1 MPLPEKNKLHSTQ
14 PCLASPSPSWPSSPW
29 STLLLPPPF
38 PILNGTL
45 PITNGTLSPINGTLP
60 GNSTNATAHVTTH
73 PYIRRSLRSYPVSL
87 PVPK

>member
-1 MPLPEKNKLHSTQ
+1 MSRFT
-14 PCLASPSPSWPSSPW
+14 LAILAVFAMVYAVAAS
-29 STLLLPPPF
+29 PF

-45 PITNGTLSPINGTLP
+45 PITNGTLSPILNGTLP
-60 GNSTNATAHVTTH
+60 GNSTNATVHVTTH

>member
-1 MPLPEKNKLHSTQ
+1 MSRFT
-14 PCLASPSPSWPSSPW
+14 LAILAVFAMVYAVAAS
-29 STLLLPPPF
+29 PF

-60 GNSTNATAHVTTH
+60 GNSTNATAH
-73 PYIRRSLRSYPVSL
+73 PYIRRSLRSYPVTL